1 MSNGDWE
8 DLREEVCTY
17 LELGANQ
24 GETELDTMTRLVWLE
39 RQKHVDLCAALETAL
54 RASTPSLE
62 RERGIAAKQAVIL
75 QWRKPKPK
83 SASVAVTNGEP
94 GAEPGGDR
102 RSNP

>member
-17 LELGANQ
+17 LELGLNK

-39 RQKHVDLCAALETAL
+39 RQRHADLCAALETVL
-54 RASTPSLE
+54 RASTAVLE
-62 RERGIAAKQAVIL
+62 RERGLAAKQAIIL

-83 SASVAVTNGEP
+83 SASVAATNGEP
-94 GAEPGGDR
+94 AVSGE
-102 RSNP
+102 

>member
-8 DLREEVCTY
+8 DLREEVRTY
-17 LELGANQ
+17 LELGVNK

-39 RQKHVDLCAALETAL
+39 RQKHVDLCVALETVL
-54 RASTPSLE
+54 RVSTAVLE
-62 RERGIAAKQAVIL
+62 RERGLDTKQALIL

-94 GAEPGGDR
+94 AVSGE
-102 RSNP
+102 